1 MLGVVGTTG
10 LPLAT
15 YFFVAAAPGG
25 PPFDDSWA
33 EGIAATLGLWLGLT
47 SLALLDERLCRGVAA
62 AASIALMLGSS
73 PGSLPRRARGHAR

>member
-62 AASIALMLGSS
+62 AACIALMLGSLAVTLS
-73 PGSLPRRARGHAR
+73 AG